1 INSYVIS
8 IRASNK
14 CKVHL
19 GRIVNEVA
27 SNMGGSGGG
36 HEKACGAM
44 VPKDKL
50 EEFIDAI
57 DRQVAA

>member
-1 INSYVIS
+1 
-8 IRASNK
+8 
-14 CKVHL
+14 
-19 GRIVNEVA
+19 
-27 SNMGGSGGG
+27 MGGSGGG

-57 DRQVAA
+57 DMQVAIVDRIKYNQESSNICIRILRAFNTC